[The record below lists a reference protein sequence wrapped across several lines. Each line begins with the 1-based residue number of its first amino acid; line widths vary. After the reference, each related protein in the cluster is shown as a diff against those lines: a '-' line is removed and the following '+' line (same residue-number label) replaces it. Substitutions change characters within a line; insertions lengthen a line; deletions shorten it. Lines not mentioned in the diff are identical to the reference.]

1 MWTGKSLRVESG
13 ALEQWSMELEYL
25 IKDTQWRGFLK
36 DCRLSTRVGLGS
48 EKVTYSDIEENITL
62 KFVGASLWQRVD
74 KSEDWTPWQLL
85 R

>member
-1 MWTGKSLRVESG
+1 MNGQEFESG
-13 ALEQWSMELEYL
+13 EWSIRAMKLEYL
-25 IKDTQWRGFLK
+25 IKDTQRQGFLK

-74 KSEDWTPWQLL
+74 KSED
-85 R
+85 